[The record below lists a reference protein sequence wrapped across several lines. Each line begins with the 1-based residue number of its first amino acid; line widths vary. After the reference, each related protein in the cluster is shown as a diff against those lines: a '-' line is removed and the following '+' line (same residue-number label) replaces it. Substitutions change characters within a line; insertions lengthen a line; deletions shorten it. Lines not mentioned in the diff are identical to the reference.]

1 MRPGSVADPL
11 RLDRRAFIGGITVGL
26 LAAPHVT
33 LAQPAR
39 RVARVGML
47 GLSATADLTLPH
59 PKSRSAEALLR
70 GLRELGYVYG
80 EHFVTEARGAEARPE
95 RFPALV
101 ADLIRL
107 RVDVIVAAGP
117 ALPALKQATSMI
129 PVVMAAD
136 SDPVARGLAQSLG
149 RPGGNFTGLSFQSVE
164 TTGKRLELIKEL
176 VPGAGLVAVIW
187 NRSNVLNMQAAEAA
201 AQAQRVKVLSIEIHD
216 AGEIEG
222 AFKTAIAARAGAALV
237 FAAGVLYPHARRVA
251 ELAARHR
258 LPALYEL
265 RQYVEAGG
273 LISYGAEVND
283 IWQRAAVFVDKILK
297 GARPADLPIEQ
308 PSEFELVINLK
319 TAQALGLSIPPSL
332 RLRAD
337 EVLQ

>member
-1 MRPGSVADPL
+1 MN
-11 RLDRRAFIGGITVGL
+11 RRAFVGGATVGL
-26 LAAPHVT
+26 LAAPHVM

-39 RVARVGML
+39 RVARIGLL
-47 GLSATADLTLPH
+47 GLATTAEVIGPH
-59 PKSRSAEALLR
+59 PKSRSAEAFLR

-117 ALPALKQATSMI
+117 ALSALKQATSTI
-129 PVVMAAD
+129 PVVMAAS
-136 SDPVARGLAQSLG
+136 SDPVAQGLVQSLG

-164 TTGKRLELIKEL
+164 TTGKRLELLKEL
-176 VPGAGLVAVIW
+176 VPGAALVAVLW
-187 NRSNVLNMQAAEAA
+187 SPSNLPNWQAAEAA
-201 AQAQRVKVLSIEIHD
+201 ARQQRWKLLSIEIHD
-216 AGEIEG
+216 ASEIEG
-222 AFKTAIAARAGAALV
+222 AFKTATASRAGALLV
-237 FAAGVLYPHARRVA
+237 YAAGILYPHARRVA

-273 LISYGAEVND
+273 LISYGAEIND
-283 IWQRAAVFVDKILK
+283 IWQRAASFVDKILK
-297 GARPADLPIEQ
+297 GTRPADLPIEQ

>member
-1 MRPGSVADPL
+1 M
-11 RLDRRAFIGGITVGL
+11 GL
-26 LAAPHVT
+26 GTLAAPRVA

-39 RVARVGML
+39 RVARIGIL
-47 GLSATADLTLPH
+47 GLAATADLVGPQAR
-59 PKSRSAEALLR
+59 SRSTSAFLR
-70 GLRELGYVYG
+70 GMQDLGYVYG
-80 EHFVTEARGAEARPE
+80 EHFVTESRGAEARPE

-107 RVDVIVAAGP
+107 RVDVIVATGP
-117 ALPALKQATSMI
+117 ALPPLKQATSAI
-129 PVVMAAD
+129 PVVMAA
-136 SDPVARGLAQSLG
+136 SADPVAEGLVQSLG
-149 RPGGNFTGLSFQSVE
+149 RPGGNITGLSLQSVE
-164 TTGKRLELIKEL
+164 TTGKRLELLKEL
-176 VPGAGLVAVIW
+176 VPGAALVAVIV
-187 NRSNVLNMQAAEAA
+187 NRTNHLNRQAAEAA
-201 AQAQRVKVLSIEIHD
+201 AQAQRVKVLSIEIND
-216 AGEIEG
+216 AGEIET
-222 AFKTAIAARAGAALV
+222 AFKTATTARAGAVLV
-237 FAAGVLYPHARRVA
+237 FAAGVLYPHAKRVT

-273 LISYGAEVND
+273 LISYGAEIND
-283 IWQRAAVFVDKILK
+283 IWQRAAAFVDKILK

-319 TAQALGLSIPPSL
+319 AAQALGLSIPPSL

>member
-1 MRPGSVADPL
+1 MN
-11 RLDRRAFIGGITVGL
+11 RRAFVGG
-26 LAAPHVT
+26 LALGTLAGT
-33 LAQPAR
+33 RASLAQPAR
-39 RVARVGML
+39 KVARIGVL
-47 GLSATADLTLPH
+47 GLASTADLSGPQ
-59 PKSRSAEALLR
+59 PKSRSAEAFLR
-70 GLRELGYVYG
+70 GLRELGYAHG

-107 RVDVIVAAGP
+107 RVDVIVATGP
-117 ALPALKQATSMI
+117 ALRPLKQATSTI
-129 PVVMAAD
+129 PVVMAA
-136 SDPVARGLAQSLG
+136 SADPVAEGLVQSLG
-149 RPGGNFTGLSFQSVE
+149 RPGGNITGLSLQSVE
-164 TTGKRLELIKEL
+164 TTGKRLELLKEL
-176 VPGAGLVAVIW
+176 VPGAALVAVIL
-187 NRSNVLNMQAAEAA
+187 NRTNHLNRQAAEAA
-201 AQAQRVKVLSIEIHD
+201 AQAQRVKVLPIEIND
-216 AGEIEG
+216 AGEIET
-222 AFKTAIAARAGAALV
+222 AFKTATAARAGAVLV

-273 LISYGAEVND
+273 LISYGAEIND
-283 IWQRAAVFVDKILK
+283 IWQRAAAFVDKILK

-319 TAQALGLSIPPSL
+319 AAQALGLAIPPSL

>member
-1 MRPGSVADPL
+1 MN
-11 RLDRRAFIGGITVGL
+11 RLAVGGATVGL
-26 LAAPHVT
+26 LAAPHVI

-39 RVARVGML
+39 NVARIGML
-47 GLSATADLTLPH
+47 GLAPSAEMIGPQ
-59 PKSRSAEALLR
+59 PKSPSAEALLR

-80 EHFVTEARGAEARPE
+80 EHFVTEPRGAEARPE
-95 RFPALV
+95 RFPALM

-107 RVDVIVAAGP
+107 RVIVAAGP
-117 ALPALKQATSMI
+117 ALPALKQATSTI

-136 SDPVARGLAQSLG
+136 SDPVARELVQSLG

-164 TTGKRLELIKEL
+164 TTGKRLELLKEL
-176 VPGAGLVAVIW
+176 VPGAALVAVIW
-187 NRSNVLNMQAAEAA
+187 NRSNILNMQAAEAA
-201 AQAQRVKVLSIEIHD
+201 AQAQRVRVLSIELND
-216 AGEIEG
+216 SGEIEG
-222 AFKTAIAARAGAALV
+222 ALKTATAARAGAVLV
-237 FAAGVLYPHARRVA
+237 FAAGVLYPHARRVV

-273 LISYGAEVND
+273 LISHGAEVND
-283 IWQRAAVFVDKILK
+283 IWQRAAAFVDKILE
-297 GARPADLPIEQ
+297 GTRPADLPIEQ

>member
-1 MRPGSVADPL
+1 MN
-11 RLDRRAFIGGITVGL
+11 RRAFIGGTTVGL
-26 LAAPHVT
+26 LAAPHVI

-39 RVARVGML
+39 KMARIGML
-47 GLSATADLTLPH
+47 GLAATTEMVGPH
-59 PKSRSAEALLR
+59 PRSRSAEAFLR
-70 GLRELGYVYG
+70 GMRELGYVYG
-80 EHFVTEARGAEARPE
+80 EHFVTEPRGAEAKPE

-101 ADLIRL
+101 AELIRL

-117 ALPALKQATSMI
+117 AHLALKQATSTI
-129 PVVMAAD
+129 PVVMAAS
-136 SDPVARGLAQSLG
+136 SDPVAQGLVQSLG

-164 TTGKRLELIKEL
+164 TTGKRLELLKEL
-176 VPGAGLVAVIW
+176 VPGASLVAVLW
-187 NRSNVLNMQAAEAA
+187 SPSNRPHWQAAEAVA
-201 AQAQRVKVLSIEIHD
+201 RQQRWKLLSIEIRD

-222 AFKTAIAARAGAALV
+222 AFKTATAARAGALLV
-237 FAAGVLYPHARRVA
+237 YAAGILYPHARRVTD
-251 ELAARHR
+251 LAARHR

>member
-1 MRPGSVADPL
+1 
-11 RLDRRAFIGGITVGL
+11 
-26 LAAPHVT
+26 
-33 LAQPAR
+33 
-39 RVARVGML
+39 
-47 GLSATADLTLPH
+47 
-59 PKSRSAEALLR
+59 
-70 GLRELGYVYG
+70 
-80 EHFVTEARGAEARPE
+80 VTEARGAEARPE

-117 ALPALKQATSMI
+117 AHSALKQATSTI
-129 PVVMAAD
+129 PVVMAAS
-136 SDPVARGLAQSLG
+136 SDPVAQGLVQSLG

-164 TTGKRLELIKEL
+164 TTGKRLELLKEL

-187 NRSNVLNMQAAEAA
+187 NRSNLLHLQAAEAA
-201 AQAQRVKVLSIEIHD
+201 AQAQRVRVLSIEIND
-216 AGEIEG
+216 SGEVEG
-222 AFKTAIAARAGAALV
+222 AFKTATAARAGAVLV

-283 IWQRAAVFVDKILK
+283 IWQRAAAFVDKILK
-297 GARPADLPIEQ
+297 GTRPADLPIEQ

>member
-1 MRPGSVADPL
+1 L
-11 RLDRRAFIGGITVGL
+11 NRRAFVGG
-26 LAAPHVT
+26 LALGVLAGTRAGH
-33 LAQPAR
+33 AQPAR
-39 RVARVGML
+39 KVARIGIL
-47 GLSATADLTLPH
+47 GLASTAELSGPQ
-59 PKSRSAEALLR
+59 PRSRSAEAFLR
-70 GLRELGYVYG
+70 GLSELGYVYG

-107 RVDVIVAAGP
+107 RVDVIIATGP
-117 ALPALKQATSMI
+117 ALRPLKQATSAI
-129 PVVMAAD
+129 PVVMAA
-136 SDPVARGLAQSLG
+136 SADPVAEGLVPSLR
-149 RPGGNFTGLSFQSVE
+149 RPGGNITGLSLQSVE
-164 TTGKRLELIKEL
+164 TTGKRLELLKEL
-176 VPGAGLVAVIW
+176 VPGATLVAVIL
-187 NRSNVLNMQAAEAA
+187 NRTNTLNQQAAEAA
-201 AQAQRVKVLSIEIHD
+201 AQAQRVRVLPIEIND
-216 AGEIEG
+216 AGEIEA
-222 AFKTAIAARAGAALV
+222 AFKTATAARASALLV

-251 ELAARHR
+251 ELAARNR

-273 LISYGAEVND
+273 LISYGAEIND
-283 IWQRAAVFVDKILK
+283 IWQRAAAFVDKILK

-319 TAQALGLSIPPSL
+319 AAQALGLTIPPSL

>member
-1 MRPGSVADPL
+1 L
-11 RLDRRAFIGGITVGL
+11 NRRAFVVGL
-26 LAAPHVT
+26 ALGT
-33 LAQPAR
+33 LAGPRGGFGQPAR
-39 RVARVGML
+39 KMARIGIL
-47 GLSATADLTLPH
+47 GLASTADLSGPQ
-59 PKSRSAEALLR
+59 PKSRSHDALLR

-107 RVDVIVAAGP
+107 RVDVIVATGP
-117 ALPALKQATSMI
+117 ALHALKQATSTI
-129 PVVMAAD
+129 PVVMAA
-136 SDPVARGLAQSLG
+136 SADPVAEGLVQSLG
-149 RPGGNFTGLSFQSVE
+149 RPGGNFTGLSLQSVE
-164 TTGKRLELIKEL
+164 TTGKRLELLKEL
-176 VPGAGLVAVIW
+176 VPGAALIAVILIRT
-187 NRSNVLNMQAAEAA
+187 NRLNRQAAEAA
-201 AQAQRVKVLSIEIHD
+201 AQAQRVKVLSIEIND

-222 AFKTAIAARAGAALV
+222 AFKTATAARAGAVLV
-237 FAAGVLYPHARRVA
+237 FAAGVLFPHARRVA

-273 LISYGAEVND
+273 LISYGAEIND
-283 IWQRAAVFVDKILK
+283 IWQRSAAFVDKILK

-319 TAQALGLSIPPSL
+319 TAQALGLTIPPSL

>member
-1 MRPGSVADPL
+1 MN
-11 RLDRRAFIGGITVGL
+11 RRAFLGGATLWL
-26 LAAPHVT
+26 LGPPHVV

-39 RVARVGML
+39 KVSRIGIL
-47 GLSATADLTLPH
+47 GLASTADLSGPH
-59 PKSRSAEALLR
+59 PKSRSAEAFLR

-95 RFPALV
+95 RFPALA

-107 RVDVIVAAGP
+107 RVDVIVATGP
-117 ALPALKQATSMI
+117 ALRPLKQATSTI
-129 PVVMAAD
+129 PVVMAA
-136 SDPVARGLAQSLG
+136 SADPVADGLVQSLG
-149 RPGGNFTGLSFQSVE
+149 RPGGNITGLSLQSVE
-164 TTGKRLELIKEL
+164 TTGKRLELLKEL
-176 VPGAGLVAVIW
+176 VPGAALVAIIL
-187 NRSNVLNMQAAEAA
+187 NRTNHLNRQAAEAA
-201 AQAQRVKVLSIEIHD
+201 AQAQRVRVLPIEIND
-216 AGEIEG
+216 AGELEG
-222 AFKTAIAARAGAALV
+222 AFKTATAARAGAVLV

-251 ELAARHR
+251 ELAARYR

-273 LISYGAEVND
+273 LISYGAEIND
-283 IWQRAAVFVDKILK
+283 IWQRAAAFVDKILK
-297 GARPADLPIEQ
+297 GTRPADLPIEQ

-319 TAQALGLSIPPSL
+319 TAQALGLTIPPSL

>member
-1 MRPGSVADPL
+1 MN
-11 RLDRRAFIGGITVGL
+11 RRSFIGGTTVGL
-26 LAAPHVT
+26 LAAPHVI

-39 RVARVGML
+39 RVARIGIL
-47 GLSATADLTLPH
+47 GLATTAEVIGPH
-59 PKSRSAEALLR
+59 PKSRSADALLR

-80 EHFVTEARGAEARPE
+80 EHFVTEGRGAEAKPE

-117 ALPALKQATSMI
+117 AHSALKQATSTI
-129 PVVMAAD
+129 PVVMAAS
-136 SDPVARGLAQSLG
+136 SDPVAQGLVQSLA

-164 TTGKRLELIKEL
+164 TTGKRLELLKEL
-176 VPGAGLVAVIW
+176 VPGAALVAVLW
-187 NRSNVLNMQAAEAA
+187 SPSNLPSWQAAEAA
-201 AQAQRVKVLSIEIHD
+201 ARQQRWKLLSIEIRD
-216 AGEIEG
+216 TSEIEG
-222 AFKTAIAARAGAALV
+222 AFKTATAARAGALLV
-237 FAAGVLYPHARRVA
+237 YAAGVLYPHARRVA
-251 ELAARHR
+251 ELAARNR

-273 LISYGAEVND
+273 LISYGAEIND

-297 GARPADLPIEQ
+297 GARAGDLPIEQ

-319 TAQALGLSIPPSL
+319 AAQALGLSIPPSL